1 MTYESKYRHVWL
13 YAKYWYKRN
22 DDIVIDLRKLVSEY
36 AGIKEELV
44 SIDDCFRLLFNALI
58 EATVISTRVG
68 SEQFLLDMIVRL
80 WNPLSVNAT
89 KSDNVSEKKLTL
101 LQEMLTSLAM
111 VNVLDNNR
119 TKVIDFGVPDPAV
132 LPVEKS

>member
-1 MTYESKYRHVWL
+1 MTYQSKYRHVWL

-22 DDIVIDLRKLVSEY
+22 DDIVIDLRKLVSEH
-36 AGIKEELV
+36 AGIKEEWV
-44 SIDDCFRLLFNALI
+44 SLDDCFRLIFNALI

-80 WNPLSVNAT
+80 WKPLSN
-89 KSDNVSEKKLTL
+89 NIEKLTL

-111 VNVLDNNR
+111 VNVLDNNK

>member
-13 YAKYWYKRN
+13 YAKYWYKHN
-22 DDIVIDLRKLVSEY
+22 DDIVIDLRKLVSKH
-36 AGIKEELV
+36 AGIKEEWV
-44 SIDDCFRLLFNALI
+44 SIDDCFRLIFNALI

-80 WNPLSVNAT
+80 WKPLS
-89 KSDNVSEKKLTL
+89 DNIEKLTL

-111 VNVLDNNR
+111 VNVLDNNK